1 MALRRRARG
10 GRKTGPAIDGVRLDV
25 YPFWHS
31 FFTNHHQQHRNMR
44 PQPIRSTTILAI
56 RHRGEVVVAGD
67 GQVSLGATVIKHQAK
82 KVRRLYHDQVITG
95 FAGSTA
101 DAFTLYDRLEQKL
114 EQFNG
119 NLMRS
124 AVELAKDWRTD
135 KMLRRLEA
143 MLIAVDARY
152 SLLLSGTGDVIEADD
167 GILAIGSGGPYA
179 QAAAR
184 ALIDHSALD
193 AAAIARTALEIAGSI
208 CVYTNTNI
216 VVEKI

>member
-1 MALRRRARG
+1 
-10 GRKTGPAIDGVRLDV
+10 
-25 YPFWHS
+25 
-31 FFTNHHQQHRNMR
+31 MR

-67 GQVSLGATVIKHQAK
+67 GQVSLGATVIKHQAR

-208 CVYTNTNI
+208 CVYTNTNV

>member
-1 MALRRRARG
+1 
-10 GRKTGPAIDGVRLDV
+10 
-25 YPFWHS
+25 
-31 FFTNHHQQHRNMR
+31 MR
-44 PQPIRSTTILAI
+44 PQPIRATTILAI

-67 GQVSLGATVIKHQAK
+67 GQVSLGATVIKHQAR

-114 EQFNG
+114 EQYNG